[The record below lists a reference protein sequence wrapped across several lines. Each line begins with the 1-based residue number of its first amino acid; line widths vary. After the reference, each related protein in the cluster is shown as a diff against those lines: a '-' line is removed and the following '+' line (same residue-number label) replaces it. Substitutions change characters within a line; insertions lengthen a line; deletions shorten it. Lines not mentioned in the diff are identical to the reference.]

1 MSFRERRFKT
11 STEKEIKIRLLNWT
25 DLNGITKF
33 HGELYDSNYFD
44 SPPNTTLEVRYVL
57 RNLEA
62 RELAGGLS
70 LVAEN
75 QKEIIAE
82 ATLETS
88 VFGIPVQKHIGKI
101 GIVVLPEWRR
111 LGIGTELITALEH
124 FAIRNGI
131 LTLWTHFE
139 RDCEAEEKFY
149 CDKHKYAKTGLIK
162 KALMRQ
168 NKPKDHLIVQKELP
182 RGGI

>member
-1 MSFRERRFKT
+1 MSFRERRYKT
-11 STEKEIKIRLLNWT
+11 PTDKDIKIRLLDWT

-70 LVAEN
+70 LVAEH
-75 QKEIIAE
+75 QKEVIAE

-88 VFGIPVQKHIGKI
+88 IFGIPVQKHIGKI
-101 GIVVLPEWRR
+101 WLVVLPEWRR
-111 LGIGTELITALEH
+111 LGIGTELLTALEH

-131 LTLWTHFE
+131 MTLWTHFE
-139 RDCEAEEKFY
+139 RDCEIEEKFY
-149 CDKHKYAKTGLIK
+149 CEKHKYVKTGLLK

>member
-1 MSFRERRFKT
+1 MSFHERKFKT
-11 STEKEIKIRLLNWT
+11 SADQDVKIRLINWT

-33 HGELYDSNYFD
+33 HGELYDANYFD

-70 LVAEN
+70 LVAECN
-75 QKEIIAE
+75 KEIVAE
-82 ATLETS
+82 GTLETS
-88 VFGIPVQKHIGKI
+88 VFGIPVQKHIGKVW
-101 GIVVLPEWRR
+101 IVVLPEYRKQ
-111 LGIGTELITALEH
+111 GIGTELLRALEH
-124 FAIRNGI
+124 YAIRNGI
-131 LTLWTHFE
+131 LSLWTHFE
-139 RDCEAEEKFY
+139 RDCELEENFY
-149 CDKHKYAKTGLIK
+149 CEKHSYVKTGLIK

-168 NKPKDHLIVQKELP
+168 NKPKDHLLVQKELP

>member
-11 STEKEIKIRLLNWT
+11 STEKDIKIRLLNWT

-33 HGELYDSNYFD
+33 HGELYDCNYFD

-70 LVAEN
+70 LIAEH
-75 QKEIIAE
+75 QKEVIAE

-88 VFGIPVQKHIGKI
+88 VFGIPVQKHVGKI
-101 GIVVLPEWRR
+101 GVVVLPEWRR
-111 LGIGTELITALEH
+111 LGMGTELIILPGSVSALEGDLSYWA
-124 FAIRNGI
+124 FFDTIIEKLSKSN
-131 LTLWTHFE
+131 
-139 RDCEAEEKFY
+139 EATANN
-149 CDKHKYAKTGLIK
+149 D
-162 KALMRQ
+162 
-168 NKPKDHLIVQKELP
+168 
-182 RGGI
+182 